1 MIDVVLDASVIF
13 KWFHT
18 EGEPHLEAAASLRT
32 QFESGEL
39 TVFVPRLLALEILNV
54 AGRRWKWAESALKTL
69 AEALAVSGLQFR
81 EPELEYVAKWT
92 ARGLTAYDA
101 SYVALAESEGM
112 QLITDD
118 AFICATAPDTAVPLA
133 SIRA

>member
-1 MIDVVLDASVIF
+1 MTEVVLDASVIF

-18 EGEPHLEAAASLRT
+18 EGEPHLDAATSLRT

-39 TVFVPRLLALEILNV
+39 IVFVPRLLALEILNV

-69 AEALAVSGLQFR
+69 AEALGVSGLQFR

-118 AFICATAPDTAVPLA
+118 AFICATAPGTAISLA
-133 SIRA
+133 SVRA